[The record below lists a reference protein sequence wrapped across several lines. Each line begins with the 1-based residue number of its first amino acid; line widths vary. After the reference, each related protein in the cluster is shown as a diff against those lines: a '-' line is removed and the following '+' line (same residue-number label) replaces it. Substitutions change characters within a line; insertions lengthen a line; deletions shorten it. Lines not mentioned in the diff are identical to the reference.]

1 MKIETPS
8 PQGIEETQYATPA
21 ADAAGATTALLT
33 EARKSA
39 DRWAWARALSSRY
52 ALVLVWAVMAI
63 AYLVIMPDK
72 FGHMTSV
79 QAIFGSQQLLVFLAM
94 AALST
99 LIVGEFDL
107 SVASVMG
114 LGATI
119 IPVLDGTH
127 GVKIWLACLV
137 ALAACTLCGVVN
149 AFFIV
154 KLNVPSLVVTLGSGT
169 LFIGIAKLLAGA
181 GAVSIIPNN
190 AFRDLTQLVVLGMPI
205 SFWYGLVLCGAFAY
219 VCACTPLG
227 RHLMFVGANREVA
240 RLAGIRVNRIRSG
253 SYVTAGFLAGLAAIV
268 VVSSVGGFDPTS
280 AATYLLPTL
289 AAVFL
294 STAVVQPG
302 QFNAIG
308 AVIGIYF
315 LETGIFG
322 LQLLGL
328 TGWIQDVFYGGGLVF
343 AVALATIVRQHSK
356 SA

>member
-1 MKIETPS
+1 MPPE
-8 PQGIEETQYATPA
+8 ATNQAVPA
-21 ADAAGATTALLT
+21 AATATAEMFT
-33 EARKSA
+33 AEALPDQSESRR
-39 DRWAWARALSSRY
+39 DPWDWARSLSSKY
-52 ALVLVWAVMAI
+52 ALVLVWAVMVI
-63 AYLVIMPDK
+63 VYLCLMPAK
-72 FGHMTSV
+72 FGHMTTV
-79 QAIFGSQQLLVFLAM
+79 QSIFGSQQLLVFLAI

-119 IPVLDGTH
+119 VPVLNGNH
-127 GVKIWLACLV
+127 GVSIWLACLI
-137 ALAACTLCGVVN
+137 ALAATTLCGAIN

-154 KLNVPSLVVTLGSGT
+154 RLNVPSLVVTLGSGT
-169 LFIGIAKLLAGA
+169 LFIGFAKFLVGTGA
-181 GAVSIIPNN
+181 AAIVPNET
-190 AFRDLTQLVVLGMPI
+190 FRDLTVLRVAGLPV
-205 SFWYGLVLCGAFAY
+205 SFWYGLVLVAGFAY
-219 VCACTPLG
+219 VGSCTPLG

-240 RLAGIRVNRIRSG
+240 RLAGIKVNRIRAG
-253 SYVTAGFLAGLAAIV
+253 SYIVAGFLAGLAGIV
-268 VVSSVGGFDPTS
+268 LISSVGGFDPTS

-308 AVIGIYF
+308 TIIGIYF

-322 LQLLGL
+322 LQLAGL

-343 AVALATIVRQHSK
+343 AVALATVVRQRAK